1 MRSRA
6 TESHI
11 CIRVNWRHIW
21 LYLRAHLSDNEH
33 VLCLNSVAENK
44 QTLWSFIFFHDDK
57 SLFIICLL
65 YFLCT
70 LLSVQRHSSVGDT
83 EQCLYSVVC
92 MLNMFQS
99 NGDVLKNRDDFKLC
113 FIWFSPSFACVDTDF
128 ITLLI
133 FDSVGFI
140 SFGPTN
146 ETNMRTAHVDIFY
159 CYVFCQ
165 SVENKIIRTEATE
178 LSKMCPRTK

>member
-1 MRSRA
+1 MRSSP

-21 LYLRAHLSDNEH
+21 FRLSDFIYEPIFLITSMCCVWTVVQKTNR
-33 VLCLNSVAENK
+33 LCGL
-44 QTLWSFIFFHDDK
+44 LFFFHDDK

-165 SVENKIIRTEATE
+165 SVEN
-178 LSKMCPRTK
+178 